1 MVKNLVQNSRFLKK
15 EIKKNQKSLSSR
27 RWIER
32 QINDPFVLAAA
43 EQKYRS
49 RSAFK
54 LLELNEK
61 FNIFKNGDIALDLGA
76 YPGGWSQVLAE
87 KIIGG
92 KIVAIDIKEMDSL
105 EGVSFIK
112 EDLFEKQAQKKI
124 KRLIS
129 FANVVLS
136 DMAPSATGHKST
148 DQIRSQNLADC
159 ALDIADLFLK
169 NRGNFCCK
177 IIGGGETDN
186 FIKKLKKKF
195 KTVKVFKPISSRKES
210 AEIFLVGLN
219 YRQGIVE

>member
-1 MVKNLVQNSRFLKK
+1 MKK
-15 EIKKNQKSLSSR
+15 KIKKNQKSLSSR

-112 EDLFEKQAQKKI
+112 EDLFEKQAQKK
-124 KRLIS
+124 
-129 FANVVLS
+129 
-136 DMAPSATGHKST
+136 
-148 DQIRSQNLADC
+148 
-159 ALDIADLFLK
+159 
-169 NRGNFCCK
+169 
-177 IIGGGETDN
+177 
-186 FIKKLKKKF
+186 
-195 KTVKVFKPISSRKES
+195 
-210 AEIFLVGLN
+210 
-219 YRQGIVE
+219 